1 MKIVLFLGYG
11 ASGKTTAITVLTKA
25 LTRRGHK
32 VGTIKHVHGSDFT
45 IDTEGKDSWLH
56 AKSGAS
62 VIVVVAPQ
70 ELTVIRKGDTTQ
82 VTLDDLLP
90 AFRDAGTDY
99 LLVEGMY
106 RKLRENHNVIRL
118 LCADSEK
125 DAVDLIRQHPPPAC
139 ILGGPNLPARIKR
152 IDGSTV
158 LRLPKDLRKVLSL
171 LQD

>member
-1 MKIVLFLGYG
+1 MKTVLFLGY
-11 ASGKTTAITVLTKA
+11 ASAGKTTAITVLTKA
-25 LTRRGHK
+25 LTKTGNK
-32 VGTIKHVHGSDFT
+32 VGTMKHVHDSDFT

-62 VIVVVAPQ
+62 VVMVVAPR
-70 ELTVIRKGDTTQ
+70 ELTVIRKGDTNK

-90 AFRDAGTDY
+90 AFRDAGMDY
-99 LLVEGMY
+99 VLVEGMY
-106 RKLRENHNVIRL
+106 RKLRENHNVIRF

-125 DAVDLIRQHPPPAC
+125 DAINLIGQHPAPSC
-139 ILGGPNLPARIKR
+139 ILGGPNLPAQINHV
-152 IDGSTV
+152 DGIPV